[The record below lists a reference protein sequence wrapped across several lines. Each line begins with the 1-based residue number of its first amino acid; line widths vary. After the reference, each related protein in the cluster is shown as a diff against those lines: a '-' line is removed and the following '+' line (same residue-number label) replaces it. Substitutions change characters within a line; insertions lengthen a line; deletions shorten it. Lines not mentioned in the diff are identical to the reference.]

1 MKKEKLIKKYD
12 SQASMY
18 ENSRNNPTV
27 AGWRE
32 KLIKSAYGKVLEVGV
47 GVGANFP
54 HYDKQKV
61 SEIIGVDFSKEMIK
75 SAEQQAI
82 TNQLHVHFIH
92 QDVDTLSMQSNSFD
106 SIVSTLTLCS
116 YPDPVKT
123 LNKYNDWCQ
132 EDGAVLFLEHGLSSN
147 VLLSMTQKV
156 VDPLYRRF
164 SGCHCDRDI
173 LKIME
178 ASKLQIKHIDQYWSG
193 MISLIWAKPNK

>member
-12 SQASMY
+12 SQVSMY
-18 ENSRNNPTV
+18 ENNRNNPTV

-92 QDVDTLSMQSNSFD
+92 QDVDTLSLQSNSFN

-147 VLLSMTQKV
+147 ILLSMTQKV

-178 ASKLQIKHIDQYWSG
+178 ASKLQVKHIEQYWSG
-193 MISLIWAKPNK
+193 MVSLIWAKPNK

>member
-12 SQASMY
+12 SQVSMY
-18 ENSRNNPTV
+18 ENNRNNPTV

-92 QDVDTLSMQSNSFD
+92 QDVDTLSLQSNSFN

-147 VLLSMTQKV
+147 ILLSMTQKV

-178 ASKLQIKHIDQYWSG
+178 ASKLQVKHFEQYWSG
-193 MISLIWAKPNK
+193 MVSLIWAKPNK

>member
-12 SQASMY
+12 SQVSMY
-18 ENSRNNPTV
+18 ENNRNNPTV

-32 KLIKSAYGKVLEVGV
+32 KLIKSAYGNVLEVGV

-54 HYDKQKV
+54 YYNKQKV

-75 SAEQQAI
+75 SAEQQTRI
-82 TNQLHVHFIH
+82 NQLHVHFIH
-92 QDVDTLSMQSNSFD
+92 QDVDTLTLPSNSFD

-147 VLLSMTQKV
+147 RLLSMTQKV
-156 VDPLYRRF
+156 VDPLYRRV

-178 ASKLQIKHIDQYWSG
+178 TSKLEVKHIEQYWSG
-193 MISLIWAKPNK
+193 MVSLIWAKPNK